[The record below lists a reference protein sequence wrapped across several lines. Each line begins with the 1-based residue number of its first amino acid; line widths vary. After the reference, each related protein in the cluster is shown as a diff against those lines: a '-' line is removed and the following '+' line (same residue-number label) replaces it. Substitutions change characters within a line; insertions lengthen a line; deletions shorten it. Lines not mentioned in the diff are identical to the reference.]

1 MSQVPPMDTD
11 PLAPGGGAA
20 GRVVWR
26 RSPRALARLLSGAD
40 AAPEAVVLILHG
52 GRSEALTPPPRL
64 NLPAVRMRP
73 FSSEIAGATR
83 ARRVLVGE
91 VRYRYRGWNGARGD
105 AARDAREAL
114 AEVGRT
120 VGDDVPVVLVGH
132 SMGGRAALL
141 VAGHPQVRGV
151 VALAPWCPPGEPV
164 AHLAHRRVVV
174 LHDESDRVT
183 SARQAWAFLDRAR
196 RAGATTEA
204 ISMPSGGHAMVRG
217 ARAWHR
223 TTTAAV
229 LDMLELPPAQ
239 GDLTP
244 R

>member
-1 MSQVPPMDTD
+1 MSHVPPMDAD
-11 PLAPGGGAA
+11 SIAPGGGAV
-20 GRVVWR
+20 GRVAWR
-26 RSPRALARLLSGAD
+26 GSPRHLARLLSGSD
-40 AAPEAVVLILHG
+40 AAPEAVVLVLHG
-52 GRSEALTPPPRL
+52 GRSQALTPPPRL
-64 NLPAVRMRP
+64 NLPAARMRP
-73 FSSEIAGATR
+73 FSAEIAR
-83 ARRVLVGE
+83 ASRGHRLLVGE

-105 AARDAREAL
+105 AARDARQAL

-174 LHDESDRVT
+174 LHDEHDRVT
-183 SARQAWAFLDRAR
+183 SAREAWAFLERAR
-196 RAGATTEA
+196 QAGARTRA
-204 ISMPSGGHAMVRG
+204 VGMRSGGHAMVRG

-223 TTTAAV
+223 IAVDSV
-229 LDMLELPPAQ
+229 LDMLELPLPPSH
-239 GDLTP
+239 LTT
-244 R
+244 

>member
-1 MSQVPPMDTD
+1 MTRRRTPS
-11 PLAPGGGAA
+11 GGGAA
-20 GRVVWR
+20 PG
-26 RSPRALARLLSGAD
+26 
-40 AAPEAVVLILHG
+40 AVVLVLHG
-52 GRSEALTPPPRL
+52 GRSDALTPPPRL
-64 NLPAVRMRP
+64 NLPAARMRP
-73 FSSEIAGATR
+73 FSSEIAAATR
-83 ARRVLVGE
+83 ADRVLVGE

-114 AEVGRT
+114 EEVRRT

-164 AHLAHRRVVV
+164 DHLAHRRVVV

-183 SARQAWAFLDRAR
+183 SAQESWAFLARAR
-196 RAGATTEA
+196 RAGATTKA

-217 ARAWHR
+217 ARGWHR
-223 TTTAAV
+223 VTV
-229 LDMLELPPAQ
+229 DNVRDLLELPPPPSR
-239 GDLTP
+239 LTP
-244 R
+244 RRDE